1 MGKSG
6 TDECFLDG
14 ISFYLGVAALRLT
27 FGDRDRT
34 GDRAMFL
41 RQYLEL
47 LIGLLPGVMTGE
59 GVFILTGD
67 GGVKTGEGVFI
78 RTGNRA
84 AFVGVVSAEVLA
96 LDRFIV
102 LARLVFGFFHLDM

>member
-34 GDRAMFL
+34 GDRATFL

-47 LIGLLPGVMTGE
+47 LFVGLLPGVITGE
-59 GVFILTGD
+59 GVFIRTGD
-67 GGVKTGEGVFI
+67 GGVRTGEGVFI

-84 AFVGVVSAEVLA
+84 AFVGVFSGEV
-96 LDRFIV
+96 
-102 LARLVFGFFHLDM
+102 